1 MLNFNQSIQEVIE
14 SQSKTRKASQFI
26 EYGSKKQ
33 ILETSTLSDEHKKFI
48 KELKGTFSFAL
59 HTSNKYLIVTLFN
72 SRDKKYGYMII
83 DLETMNCAECDSIKN
98 AKIEIMNIINATNT
112 TESGVEET
120 ETETAPDTK
129 EEKVTKK
136 SKKATNK

>member
-1 MLNFNQSIQEVIE
+1 MLNFNQSIQEIIE
-14 SQSKTRKASQFI
+14 SQSKVRKSSQFI

-33 ILETSTLSDEHKKFI
+33 ILETSSLSDEHKKFI

-72 SRDKKYGYMII
+72 SKDKKYSYII
-83 DLETMNCAECDSIKN
+83 VDLETLNCAECDSIKN
-98 AKIEIMNIINATNT
+98 AKIEIMNIVNNT
-112 TESGVEET
+112 ENGVEET
-120 ETETAPDTK
+120 TPDTK